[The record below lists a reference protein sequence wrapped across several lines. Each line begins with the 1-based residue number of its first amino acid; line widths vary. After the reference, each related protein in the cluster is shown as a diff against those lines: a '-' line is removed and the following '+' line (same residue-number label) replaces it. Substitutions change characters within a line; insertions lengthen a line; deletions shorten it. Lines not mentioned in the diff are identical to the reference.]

1 MADVVHDRG
10 QLLLVAGLTIAVT
23 FVVLAL
29 VLNGVIYTETVGT
42 RTADV
47 GERDALAAEALAVD
61 HVATMTS
68 SGTDAGTFEAELD
81 AWTEQ
86 VLAHELR
93 SGSSVRVDV
102 LGIEGDEAI
111 TGATIEVTY
120 ENAELTYRS
129 GEIAVTGEGR
139 V

>member
-1 MADVVHDRG
+1 MADVARDRG

-61 HVATMTS
+61 HVATTIA
-68 SGTDAGTFEAELD
+68 SGTEAETFEAELD
-81 AWTEQ
+81 AWTER
-86 VLAHELR
+86 VLAHETR
-93 SGSSVRVDV
+93 TGSYVGVDLV
-102 LGIEGDEAI
+102 GIEGEGAV

-120 ENAELTYRS
+120 ENAELAYRS
-129 GEIAVTGEGR
+129 GGIDVTAEGR
-139 V
+139 A